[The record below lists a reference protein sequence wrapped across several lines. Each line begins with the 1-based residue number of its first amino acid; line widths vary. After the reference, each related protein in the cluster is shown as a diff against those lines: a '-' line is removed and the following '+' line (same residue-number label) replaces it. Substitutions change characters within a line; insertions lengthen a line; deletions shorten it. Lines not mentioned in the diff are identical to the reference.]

1 MERTPDS
8 TRQLAS
14 RARRRVQAAPQPE
27 HDVALQRRVVVAFLA
42 AACEGDFDALLDVL
56 APDVVLR
63 FDFGAEHGQP
73 PLVGA
78 DAVARHVLVTAPPR
92 QPGVTDRPGATRRGT
107 WTDRKTD
114 GFP

>member
-63 FDFGAEHGQP
+63 STSGRNTASHRSSEPMPSPGTCSSQ
-73 PLVGA
+73 
-78 DAVARHVLVTAPPR
+78 RHLGNQA
-92 QPGVTDRPGATRRGT
+92 
-107 WTDRKTD
+107 
-114 GFP
+114 